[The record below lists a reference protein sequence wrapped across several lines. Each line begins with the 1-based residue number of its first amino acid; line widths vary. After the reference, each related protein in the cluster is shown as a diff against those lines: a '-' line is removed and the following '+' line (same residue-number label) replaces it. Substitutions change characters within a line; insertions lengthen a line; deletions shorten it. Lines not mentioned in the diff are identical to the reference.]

1 MLSETGSYIS
11 NTQKSPVSI
20 RLPGQAQMRPA
31 RRRMLLPPEIP
42 ELRFPA
48 WSAGE
53 GSRHP
58 GSVGAFSN
66 AAARWASRQPIKEYT
81 MERISCQ
88 YNIDTVCENRVR
100 QWRHGF
106 HRLHRGREADPP
118 QHVRMLRAGLPHL
131 QRSPGIRVK
140 LVRSE
145 AVDHNLHKY
154 DDDSGLD

>member
-1 MLSETGSYIS
+1 
-11 NTQKSPVSI
+11 
-20 RLPGQAQMRPA
+20 
-31 RRRMLLPPEIP
+31 MLLPPEIP

-66 AAARWASRQPIKEYT
+66 AAARWASRQPIKEKESAVNTISTLCVKIGYDNGVT
-81 MERISCQ
+81 VSIDCIAVEKRIPRNMYECSEPDCRIC
-88 YNIDTVCENRVR
+88 N
-100 QWRHGF
+100 
-106 HRLHRGREADPP
+106 DPP
-118 QHVRMLRAGLPHL
+118 EY
-131 QRSPGIRVK
+131 VK

>member
-1 MLSETGSYIS
+1 
-11 NTQKSPVSI
+11 
-20 RLPGQAQMRPA
+20 
-31 RRRMLLPPEIP
+31 MLLPPEIP

-66 AAARWASRQPIKEYT
+66 AAARWASTLCVKIGYDNGVTVSIDCIAVEK
-81 MERISCQ
+81 RIPRNMYECSEPDCRIC
-88 YNIDTVCENRVR
+88 N
-100 QWRHGF
+100 
-106 HRLHRGREADPP
+106 DPP
-118 QHVRMLRAGLPHL
+118 EY
-131 QRSPGIRVK
+131 VK